1 MDISLI
7 THLAKQYE
15 EGRRDPETTLAYACL
30 EAYQQGFDDGVH
42 QAEEQFAQTQL
53 LLMCTAGHA

>member
-15 EGRRDPETTLAYACL
+15 EGRRDPETTLAFACL

-42 QAEEQFAQTQL
+42 QAEERMAQTQL
-53 LLMCTAGHA
+53 LLMCTAGNA

>member
-7 THLAKQYE
+7 TQLAKQYE
-15 EGRRDPETTLAYACL
+15 EGRRDPEATLAFACL

-42 QAEEQFAQTQL
+42 QAEEQMAQTQL

>member
-15 EGRRDPETTLAYACL
+15 EGRRDSEATLAYACL

-42 QAEEQFAQTQL
+42 QAQEQFAQTQL

>member
-15 EGRRDPETTLAYACL
+15 KGRRDPEATLAHACL
-30 EAYQQGFDDGVH
+30 KAYQQGFDDGIH
-42 QAEEQFAQTQL
+42 QAEEQFAQTQM

>member
-1 MDISLI
+1 MDITLI

-15 EGRRDPETTLAYACL
+15 EGRRDPEATLAHACL

-42 QAEEQFAQTQL
+42 QAQEQFAQTQL

>member
-15 EGRRDPETTLAYACL
+15 EGRRDPEATLAYACL

-42 QAEEQFAQTQL
+42 QAQEQFAQTQL

>member
-15 EGRRDPETTLAYACL
+15 EGRRDPEATLAYACL
-30 EAYQQGFDDGVH
+30 EAYQQGFDDGVQ
-42 QAEEQFAQTQL
+42 QAQEQFEQTQL
-53 LLMCTAGHA
+53 LLMCTAGNA

>member
-42 QAEEQFAQTQL
+42 QAEEQMAQTQL

>member
-7 THLAKQYE
+7 AHLAKQYE
-15 EGRRDPETTLAYACL
+15 EGRRDPEATLAFACL

-42 QAEEQFAQTQL
+42 QAEEQMAQTQL

>member
-1 MDISLI
+1 MDISLT
-7 THLAKQYE
+7 THLAKQYD
-15 EGRRDPETTLAYACL
+15 EGRRDPEAMLAHACL

>member
-7 THLAKQYE
+7 AHLAKQYE
-15 EGRRDPETTLAYACL
+15 EGRRDPETTLAFACL
-30 EAYQQGFDDGVH
+30 EAYQQGFDDGVY
-42 QAEEQFAQTQL
+42 QAEEKMAQTQL

>member
-15 EGRRDPETTLAYACL
+15 QGRRDPEATLAFACL
-30 EAYQQGFDDGVH
+30 EAYQQGFDDGVE
-42 QAEEQFAQTQL
+42 QAEEQMKQMQV
-53 LLMCTAGHA
+53 LLMFTAGNA

>member
-15 EGRRDPETTLAYACL
+15 EGSRDPEATLAYACL
-30 EAYQQGFDDGVH
+30 EAYQKGFDDGVH
-42 QAEEQFAQTQL
+42 QAQEQFAQTQL
-53 LLMCTAGHA
+53 LLMCTAGNA

>member
-7 THLAKQYE
+7 THLAKQYDK
-15 EGRRDPETTLAYACL
+15 GRRDPEAMLAHACL

-42 QAEEQFAQTQL
+42 QAEEQMAQTQM
-53 LLMCTAGHA
+53 LLMFTAGSA

>member
-1 MDISLI
+1 
-7 THLAKQYE
+7 LAKQYE
-15 EGRRDPETTLAYACL
+15 EGRRDPEATLAFACL

-42 QAEEQFAQTQL
+42 QAEEQMAQTQL

>member
-1 MDISLI
+1 MDINLI
-7 THLAKQYE
+7 THLAKEYE
-15 EGRRDPETTLAYACL
+15 EGRRDPEATIAFACL

-42 QAEEQFAQTQL
+42 QAEEQMAQTQM

>member
-7 THLAKQYE
+7 THLAQQYE
-15 EGRRDPETTLAYACL
+15 EGRRDPEATLAFACL

-42 QAEEQFAQTQL
+42 QAEEQFAQTQM